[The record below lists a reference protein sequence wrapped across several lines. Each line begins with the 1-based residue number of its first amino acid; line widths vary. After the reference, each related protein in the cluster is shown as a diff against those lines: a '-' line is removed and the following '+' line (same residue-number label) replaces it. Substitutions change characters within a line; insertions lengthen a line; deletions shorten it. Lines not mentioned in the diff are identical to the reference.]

1 MPATDKVNI
10 LLVDDQPAKLLSYET
25 ILHELDENLLMA
37 NSAQEAFEHLLRTDV
52 AVVLV
57 DVVMPDL
64 DGFQL
69 AKMIREHPRFQ
80 RTAII
85 FISAVL
91 LNDLDFLRGYELGAV
106 DYVSVP
112 VVPEILRAKV
122 RVFAELYRK
131 TQQLEQLNRTLE
143 RRVAERTAE
152 LEDSMTALRNSEERL
167 RLAFEAA
174 RMGWWD
180 YDIAADQV
188 SWSPSL
194 TRIMGFAPESFGSTL
209 AGAAAHVHPDDREKF
224 MALVNQGI
232 GADGTQTCELR
243 FIRADG
249 SIRWSLAAGQV
260 IRNAAGAPQ
269 RFAGVDL
276 DITERKRAEERQDV
290 LVRELDHRA
299 KNLLAVVQSVLRL
312 SKADTVREFVAALE
326 GRIWALSRA
335 HTLLSESRWH
345 AVELGRIVAE
355 ETAPF
360 ASPQGKRVE
369 ASGPAVS
376 LLPATAQS
384 LALALHELVTNAV
397 KHGGLSVPDGRVAL
411 TWRLEPGALV
421 ISWIETGGPPTSP
434 PARRGFGT
442 KLIDASVEHQLRG
455 NATFAWR
462 ETGLN
467 CTISIPLSNL
477 DLPKG
482 VAEPEPAADGNG
494 AGAVTFP
501 IAASRVLLVEDE
513 ALIAMMM
520 VDALQDLGLEV
531 VGPFRTVPQALAAAR
546 NERLD
551 GAILDVNVAGQ
562 QVYPVADLLSARRI
576 PFVFLTGYSIGG
588 IDRRYANVPV
598 LEKPIESKLLRQL
611 FLIGMKAGV
620 AEGPAASASLAG

>member
-10 LLVDDQPAKLLSYET
+10 LLVDDQPAKLMTYEA
-25 ILHELDENLLMA
+25 ILHELDETLLVA
-37 NSAQEAFEHLLRTDV
+37 NSAQEAFEHLLKADI

-80 RTAII
+80 QTAII

-122 RVFAELYRK
+122 RVFAELFRK
-131 TQQLEQLNRTLE
+131 TQQLEQLNRHLE
-143 RRVAERTAE
+143 QRVAERTAE
-152 LEDSMTALRNSEERL
+152 LEDSMVALRNTEERL

-180 YDIAADQV
+180 YDVVTDQV
-188 SWSPSL
+188 SWSASL
-194 TRIMGFAPESFGSTL
+194 ARIMGFSPESFGATL
-209 AGAAAHVHPDDREKF
+209 AGATGLVHPDDREKF
-224 MALVNQGI
+224 LALVNEGI
-232 GADGTQTCELR
+232 GAGLTQTRELR
-243 FIRADG
+243 FVRPDG
-249 SIRWSLAAGQV
+249 TVRWSLAAGQV
-260 IRNAAGAPQ
+260 IRDAAGRPI

-276 DITERKRAEERQDV
+276 DITERKEAEQRQDV

-312 SKADTVREFVAALE
+312 SKADTVQEFVTAME
-326 GRIWALSRA
+326 GRIWSLSRA

-345 AVELGRIVAE
+345 SVDLVRIVE
-355 ETAPF
+355 EEIAPF
-360 ASPQGKRVE
+360 ASKQTKRIE
-369 ASGPAVS
+369 AAGPAVS

-397 KHGGLSVPDGRVAL
+397 KYGGLSL
-411 TWRLEPGALV
+411 TGGHVSLKWRIEPNALV
-421 ISWIETGGPPTSP
+421 IDWIESGGPPALTP
-434 PARRGFGT
+434 TRRGFGT

-455 NATFAWR
+455 SATFDWR
-462 ETGLN
+462 KDGLR

-477 DLPKG
+477 DMPRA
-482 VAEPEPAADGNG
+482 VDAESGASATANSVEDGSFRMTANR
-494 AGAVTFP
+494 
-501 IAASRVLLVEDE
+501 ILLVEDE
-513 ALIAMMM
+513 ALVAMMM
-520 VDALQDLGLEV
+520 VEALHDLGLEV
-531 VGPFRTVPQALAAAR
+531 VGPFRSVAHALAAAR
-546 NERLD
+546 QERLD

-562 QVYPVADLLSARRI
+562 QIYPVAELLTDRQI
-576 PFVFLTGYSIGG
+576 PFVFLTGYSVGG
-588 IDRRYANVPV
+588 IDRRFAHVPV
-598 LEKPIESKLLRQL
+598 LEKPVESSTLREM
-611 FLIGMKAGV
+611 FLSRSA
-620 AEGPAASASLAG
+620 AEREDAQSRP

>member
-80 RTAII
+80 QTAII

-131 TQQLEQLNRTLE
+131 TQQLEQLNRHLE

-152 LEDSMTALRNSEERL
+152 LEESMDALRNSEERL

-180 YDIAADQV
+180 YDIAADRV

-249 SIRWSLAAGQV
+249 SVRWSLAAGQV
-260 IRNAAGAPQ
+260 IRNAAGAPL

-276 DITERKRAEERQDV
+276 DITERKHAEERQDV

-345 AVELGRIVAE
+345 AVDLGRIVAE
-355 ETAPF
+355 EIAPF
-360 ASPQGKRVE
+360 ASPQGRQVE

-411 TWRLEPGALV
+411 TWRLEPGGLV
-421 ISWIETGGPPTSP
+421 VSWIESGGPPTAP
-434 PARRGFGT
+434 PTRRGFGT

-455 NATFAWR
+455 NAAFEWR
-462 ETGLN
+462 ETGLH

-477 DLPKG
+477 DLPQG
-482 VAEPEPAADGNG
+482 AGEPEAAADGNG
-494 AGAVTFP
+494 GAGPTFP

-562 QVYPVADLLSARRI
+562 QVYPVADLLAARRI

-588 IDRRYANVPV
+588 IDRRYADVPV
-598 LEKPIESKLLRQL
+598 LEKPVESKLLRQL

-620 AEGPAASASLAG
+620 ADGGGASASLGG